1 MIMDF
6 VDLHSQQKLL
16 KTNIDKRIKKV
27 LSHGKYILGPEVQ
40 ELEENL
46 ANFIGAKHCIT
57 CANGT
62 DALLIALIAL
72 GVKEGDEVITP
83 SFSYIAA
90 AEMISLLKARPV
102 FVDVSL
108 KTFNLKKSDL
118 SQAITSKTKAIIP
131 VSLFGQCPD
140 MDEINK
146 IASNFSIPV
155 VEDAAQSFGAK
166 YKNKFSCNLSLISC
180 TSFFPSKPLG
190 CYGDGGALFTNNE
203 DLAIKIKQICRH
215 GQKERYHHIR
225 LGMNSRLDTLQAAIL
240 LAKLEIYPNEVISRN
255 KIAQNY
261 DGLFTEIGFSSIPYI
276 ESYNKSVYAQ
286 YTIKV
291 PQRVEIQ
298 NILKEN
304 NIPTAVYY
312 PLPIHKQPVFL
323 SKSKESL
330 KNAEQLSKEVIS
342 LPMHPYLKMEDQ
354 EKIVQLFEDII

>member
-16 KTNIDKRIKKV
+16 KKNIDKRIKKV

-118 SQAITSKTKAIIP
+118 SQAITSKT
-131 VSLFGQCPD
+131 
-140 MDEINK
+140 
-146 IASNFSIPV
+146 
-155 VEDAAQSFGAK
+155 
-166 YKNKFSCNLSLISC
+166 
-180 TSFFPSKPLG
+180 
-190 CYGDGGALFTNNE
+190 
-203 DLAIKIKQICRH
+203 
-215 GQKERYHHIR
+215 
-225 LGMNSRLDTLQAAIL
+225 
-240 LAKLEIYPNEVISRN
+240 
-255 KIAQNY
+255 
-261 DGLFTEIGFSSIPYI
+261 
-276 ESYNKSVYAQ
+276 
-286 YTIKV
+286 
-291 PQRVEIQ
+291 
-298 NILKEN
+298 
-304 NIPTAVYY
+304 
-312 PLPIHKQPVFL
+312 
-323 SKSKESL
+323 
-330 KNAEQLSKEVIS
+330 
-342 LPMHPYLKMEDQ
+342 
-354 EKIVQLFEDII
+354 